1 MSVPGTYSVLYCDF
15 HTHTYFSFDGE
26 LDSTPEAL
34 CRRALEAGISDICI
48 TDHCDIDCESEGLYP
63 AYRHEEAFAE
73 MLRAKEKFRGRVN
86 LCLGIE
92 LGNPHHA
99 PDEAAKVLAAHPY
112 EFVIGSLHN
121 LKDMPDFCMFRYEM
135 MTPEWIDRLFSK
147 ALDEQMEL
155 CRFPGIHT
163 LGHSTYMHR
172 YLTVAGI
179 KFDFAPYRDRFV
191 ALFEELI
198 RRDVALE
205 VNVSTLWKGYGFA
218 MPDREVLQLYKS
230 FGGELVTIGS
240 DAHAP
245 ENVGNCISD
254 GSRLLRECGFD
265 KIVAYKGGK
274 QFFVPITE

>member
-1 MSVPGTYSVLYCDF
+1 MLYCDF

-26 LDSTPEAL
+26 PDASPEAL

-63 AYRHEEAFAE
+63 AYRHEEAFEE

-92 LGNPHHA
+92 LGNPHHVPEA
-99 PDEAAKVLAAHPY
+99 AAKVLAAHPY

-147 ALDEQMEL
+147 ALDEQIEL
-155 CRFPGIHT
+155 CRFPGIYT
-163 LGHSTYMHR
+163 LGHATYMHR
-172 YLTVAGI
+172 YLTASGI

-205 VNVSTLWKGYGFA
+205 VNVSTLWKGLGIT
-218 MPDREVLQLYKS
+218 MPTMELFKLYRDV
-230 FGGELVTIGS
+230 GGRLITVGS
-240 DAHAP
+240 DAHSP
-245 ENVGNCISD
+245 VNVGKGIRK
-254 GSRLLRECGFD
+254 GYALLRAAGFTEVMVVRD
-265 KIVAYKGGK
+265 GQRVMEPIV
-274 QFFVPITE
+274 

>member
-1 MSVPGTYSVLYCDF
+1 MKTVTGTFAVLYCDF

-26 LDSTPEAL
+26 AESTPEAL
-34 CRRALEAGISDICI
+34 CRRALEVGMSDICI
-48 TDHCDIDCESEGLYP
+48 TDHCDIDCEVEGLYP

-86 LCLGIE
+86 LCIGIE

-99 PDEAAKVLAAHPY
+99 PEAAKETISRHPY

-135 MTPEWIDRLFSK
+135 MTPEWIDRLFTQ
-147 ALDEQMEL
+147 ALEEQIEL

-163 LGHSTYMHR
+163 LGHVTYMHR
-172 YLTVAGI
+172 YLTASGI
-179 KFDFAPYRDRFV
+179 KFDFAPYRDRFA
-191 ALFEELI
+191 ALYEELI

-205 VNVSTLWKGYGFA
+205 LNVSTLWKGLGIS
-218 MPDREVLQLYKS
+218 MPTMELLKLYRDC
-230 FGGELVTIGS
+230 GGRLVTVGS

-245 ENVGNCISD
+245 QNLGKGIRQ
-254 GSRLLRECGFD
+254 GYALLRAAGFD
-265 KIVAYKGGK
+265 AVTVMRDGQRTVESIV
-274 QFFVPITE
+274 